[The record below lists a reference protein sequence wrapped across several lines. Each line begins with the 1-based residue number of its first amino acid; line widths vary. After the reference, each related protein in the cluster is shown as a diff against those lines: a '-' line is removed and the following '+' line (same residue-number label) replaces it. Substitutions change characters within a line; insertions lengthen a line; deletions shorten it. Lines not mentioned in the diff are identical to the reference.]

1 MNNGN
6 KTSLS
11 LAIVE
16 DERDVREGLKYL
28 LGRDPRLR
36 IAGTFTQAEDLLV
49 YLATAH
55 PVDLVLM
62 DIHLPGMSGIEAC
75 QRLRLKWPNVIVLIL
90 TIFEDED
97 TILESIKAGANG
109 YILKTTKPDSLVE
122 QIFSASSGGSPISPS
137 VGSRILEEIRRTH
150 PLVPAIDYSL
160 TQREKE
166 VLADIVDGLTYKE
179 LADRHHIAG
188 STAKK
193 HILHIYQKLNVNSR
207 AEVVRKAIEEKLI

>member
-1 MNNGN
+1 MTCTV
-6 KTSLS
+6 KDRLR

-28 LGRDPRLR
+28 LGLDERLE
-36 IAGTFTQAEDLLV
+36 ISGAFIKAENFIE
-49 YLATAH
+49 YLERGH
-55 PVDLVLM
+55 VVDLVLM
-62 DIHLPGMSGIEAC
+62 DVHLPGISGIEAC
-75 QRLRLKWPNVIVLIL
+75 QRLHEGWPNLIVLIL

-97 TILESIKAGANG
+97 TILDSIKAGANG
-109 YILKTTKPDSLVE
+109 YILKTTKPESLLE
-122 QIFSASSGGSPISPS
+122 QIFSASAGGSPISPS

-150 PLVPAIDYSL
+150 TLVPSVDYAL

-166 VLADIVDGLTYKE
+166 VLQDIVNGLTYKE
-179 LADRHHIAG
+179 LANRHHIAG

-207 AEVVRKAIEEKLI
+207 AEVVRKALEERLI